1 MELLT
6 KKKKMKT
13 VNGSA
18 NTRTDGALVKRYL
31 KGDSQAINTII
42 ERHRSRVY
50 NYILMMV
57 HDRALADD
65 IFQETFVKA
74 ISSLDKGKY
83 VDGGKLISWL
93 LRIAHNQVIDHFRS
107 RKNKHSVT
115 SDDVGF
121 DIISVRSGNLQQNAE
136 DMLVRAQTEEQIHQ
150 LVDTLPIEQREVVVM
165 RHFMDLSFKEIADQ
179 TGVSINTALG
189 RMRYALINLRKTIE
203 QRELELI

>member
-1 MELLT
+1 M
-6 KKKKMKT
+6 MKT
-13 VNGSA
+13 VNGNVRTDA
-18 NTRTDGALVKRYL
+18 RTDGALVKKYL
-31 KGDSQAINTII
+31 RGDKQVINII
-42 ERHRSRVY
+42 IDRHRARIY

-65 IFQETFVKA
+65 IFQDTVIKA
-74 ISSLDKGKY
+74 INSLDNGKY
-83 VDGGKLISWL
+83 VDGGKLISWI

-107 RKNKHSVT
+107 QKNKHSVT

-121 DIISVRSGNLQQNAE
+121 DIISVKTGHLQENAE
-136 DMLVRAQTEEQIHQ
+136 DAMVTSQTKEQIHR
-150 LVDTLPIEQREVVVM
+150 LVDTLPVEQREVVVM
-165 RHFMDLSFKEIADQ
+165 RHFMDLSFKEIAEQ